1 VFLLSFGSGIAAL
14 IYEVVWFQLLE
25 LVIGASTISV
35 AVILASFMG
44 GTCLGSLIFPR
55 LVSTRWNPLRTYAVI
70 ELGIGV
76 FGLLLLLLM
85 PVLAGIYSSWAG
97 DGVRSFLL
105 RGIVAA
111 ICLLAPTVLMGAT
124 LPALSRCVERSSL
137 GYIYSG
143 NIGGAVF
150 GCLIAGF
157 YLLRR
162 YDVTTA
168 TYVAAAV
175 NAIVAATAFSLAS
188 RIFES
193 RIGAGF
199 RSCERTGDKG
209 SDPLTL
215 SHRSNNIPW
224 GLTPCPQF
232 VRSFFSRRL
241 PRSILSNAAPSEA
254 GAYVVIAL
262 SGLCAMA
269 AETVWTRILALLMGG
284 SVYTFSIIL
293 AVFLLGLG
301 LGSGIGSLLSRNV
314 LRPMFALGCCQLL
327 TAAAIAWTAYRL
339 TASLP
344 SINPD
349 ISPSIWFTFQLDFD
363 RALWALLPPT
373 LLWGASFPL
382 ALAATANGKE
392 DSGTLMSR
400 VYAANTLGAIAGA
413 LGASLLLIARIGSQ
427 RIEQLL
433 IALSAAAGLL
443 LLLRVTRAWVVAGAV
458 VSVLAAALLINT
470 VPPIAKVLIAYGRYA
485 SSWVG
490 KSDIVYAEEGMAAS
504 VAVSKFP
511 NGAMTFHVAGKIQA
525 SSVARD
531 MRLQRMLGHLTSL
544 VPAKPRSVL
553 VIGCG
558 AGITAGAVSLDSEV
572 EHVKIVELEPLVPE
586 VAEKYFSKFNFD
598 VIRSPKVRVDI
609 DDGRHFVLT
618 TKERFDAITLD
629 PLDPWVKG
637 AATLYTKEF
646 FEAARRRLN
655 PGGVITVYV
664 QLFETNLEAVKSTV
678 ATFFEAFPNGT
689 IWGNTYEGK
698 GHDMI
703 LLGQLEPT
711 RIDLNDMERRVS
723 SSKIEQS
730 LSDVGM
736 NSALDLFATYAGD
749 RPDLTKW
756 VAGAAINLDRNL
768 RMQYLAGL
776 GLDLDNSAAI
786 YADMLTHRRFPE
798 DLFIGTQAQLDSLR
812 TMIQK
817 E

>member
-1 VFLLSFGSGIAAL
+1 VFLLSFGSGAAAL

-97 DGVRSFLL
+97 DGVRSLLL

-137 GYIYSG
+137 GHLYSG

-175 NAIVAATAFSLAS
+175 NAIVAATAFALAPP
-188 RIFES
+188 IFES
-193 RIGAGF
+193 VVGAGF
-199 RSCERTGDKG
+199 
-209 SDPLTL
+209 
-215 SHRSNNIPW
+215 
-224 GLTPCPQF
+224 
-232 VRSFFSRRL
+232 SRRGT
-241 PRSILSNAAPSEA
+241 RSVLSNAAPAEA

-349 ISPSIWFTFQLDFD
+349 ISPSIWFTFQRDFD

-711 RIDLNDMERRVS
+711 RIDLNDMERRIS

-798 DLFIGTQAQLDSLR
+798 DLFTGTQAQLDSLR
-812 TMIQK
+812 SMIQK
-817 E
+817 

>member
-1 VFLLSFGSGIAAL
+1 
-14 IYEVVWFQLLE
+14 
-25 LVIGASTISV
+25 
-35 AVILASFMG
+35 
-44 GTCLGSLIFPR
+44 
-55 LVSTRWNPLRTYAVI
+55 
-70 ELGIGV
+70 
-76 FGLLLLLLM
+76 
-85 PVLAGIYSSWAG
+85 
-97 DGVRSFLL
+97 
-105 RGIVAA
+105 
-111 ICLLAPTVLMGAT
+111 
-124 LPALSRCVERSSL
+124 
-137 GYIYSG
+137 
-143 NIGGAVF
+143 
-150 GCLIAGF
+150 
-157 YLLRR
+157 
-162 YDVTTA
+162 
-168 TYVAAAV
+168 
-175 NAIVAATAFSLAS
+175 
-188 RIFES
+188 
-193 RIGAGF
+193 
-199 RSCERTGDKG
+199 
-209 SDPLTL
+209 
-215 SHRSNNIPW
+215 
-224 GLTPCPQF
+224 
-232 VRSFFSRRL
+232 
-241 PRSILSNAAPSEA
+241 
-254 GAYVVIAL
+254 
-262 SGLCAMA
+262 
-269 AETVWTRILALLMGG
+269 MGG

-301 LGSGIGSLLSRNV
+301 LGSGIGSLVSRNV
-314 LRPMFALGCCQLL
+314 SRLMFALGCCQLL
-327 TAAAIAWTAYRL
+327 TAAAIAWTAYSL

-349 ISPSIWFTFQLDFD
+349 VSPNIWFTFQLDFD

-373 LLWGASFPL
+373 LLWGASFTL

-400 VYAANTLGAIAGA
+400 IYAANTLGAIAGA

-443 LLLRVTRAWVVAGAV
+443 LLLRVTRAWVIAGAV
-458 VSVLAAALLINT
+458 VSVVAAALLINT
-470 VPPIAKVLIAYGRYA
+470 VPPIARVLIAYGRYA
-485 SSWVG
+485 SSWVN
-490 KSDIVYAEEGMAAS
+490 KSDIVYAEEGIAAA

-511 NGAMTFHVAGKIQA
+511 NGVMTFHVAGKIQA

-558 AGITAGAVSLDSEV
+558 AGITAGAVSLDPEV
-572 EHVKIVELEPLVPE
+572 EHLKIVELEPLVPE

-598 VIRSPKVRVDI
+598 VVRSPKVRVHI

-703 LLGQLEPT
+703 LLGQVEPT

-730 LSDVGM
+730 LSDVGI
-736 NSALDLFATYAGD
+736 NSALDLFATYVGR

-798 DLFIGTQAQLDSLR
+798 DVFTGTQAQLDSLR

>member
-1 VFLLSFGSGIAAL
+1 VFLLSFGSGVAAL

-25 LVIGASTISV
+25 LVIGASTFSI
-35 AVILASFMG
+35 AVILATFMG

-55 LVSTRWNPLRTYAVI
+55 LASTRWNPIRTYAVI

-76 FGLLLLLLM
+76 FGPLVLLLM
-85 PVLAGIYSSWAG
+85 PVLAEIYTSWAG
-97 DGVRSFLL
+97 DGVSGLLL

-111 ICLLAPTVLMGAT
+111 ICLLPPTVLMGAT
-124 LPALSRCVERSSL
+124 LPALSRCVDRSSL
-137 GYIYSG
+137 GYLYSG

-150 GCLIAGF
+150 GCLISGF
-157 YLLRR
+157 YLLRQ
-162 YDVTTA
+162 YDVTT
-168 TYVAAAV
+168 TTHVAAAV
-175 NAIVAATAFSLAS
+175 NLTVAGIALVLAP
-188 RIFES
+188 
-193 RIGAGF
+193 
-199 RSCERTGDKG
+199 RT
-209 SDPLTL
+209 SDASSGMSGGL
-215 SHRSNNIPW
+215 SD
-224 GLTPCPQF
+224 
-232 VRSFFSRRL
+232 
-241 PRSILSNAAPSEA
+241 AAPAEA
-254 GAYVVIAL
+254 GAYVVTAL
-262 SGLCAMA
+262 SGFCAMA

-301 LGSGIGSLLSRNV
+301 LGSSIGSLISRNV

-327 TAAAIAWTAYRL
+327 TAAAIAWTGYSL

-344 SINPD
+344 SMNPEM
-349 ISPSIWFTFQLDFD
+349 SPSIWFTFQLDFD

-382 ALAATANGKE
+382 ALAAAANGKE

-433 IALSAAAGLL
+433 IALAAAAGLL
-443 LLLRVTRAWVVAGAV
+443 LLLRVTSSWIIAGAV
-458 VSVLAAALLINT
+458 VAVLAAALLINT
-470 VPPIAKVLIAYGRYA
+470 VPPIPKVLIAYGRYA
-485 SSWVG
+485 SSWAG
-490 KSDIVYAEEGMAAS
+490 KSEIVYAEEGMAAS

-511 NGAMTFHVAGKIQA
+511 NGSMTFHVAGKIQA
-525 SSVARD
+525 SSVPRD

-558 AGITAGAVSLDSEV
+558 AGITAGAVSIDPEV
-572 EHVKIVELEPLVPE
+572 ERVNVVEIEPLVPE
-586 VAEKYFSKFNFD
+586 VAGKYFSEYNFD
-598 VIRSPKVRVDI
+598 VVRSPKVRMHL

-646 FEAARRRLN
+646 FEAVRSRLN

-678 ATFFEAFPNGT
+678 ATFFEVFPRGT
-689 IWGNTYEGK
+689 IWGNTYEGN

-703 LLGQLEPT
+703 LVGQVEPVK
-711 RIDLNDMERRVS
+711 IDLNQIGQRAS
-723 SSKIEQS
+723 SSKIAQS

-736 NSALDLFATYAGD
+736 NSALDLFGTYAGR

-756 VAGAAINLDRNL
+756 LAGAAINLDRNL

-798 DLFIGTQAQLDSLR
+798 DLFTGTEAQLDSLR

>member
-1 VFLLSFGSGIAAL
+1 MFLLSFGSGVAAL

-55 LVSTRWNPLRTYAVI
+55 LVSIRWNPLRTYAVI

-76 FGLLLLLLM
+76 FGLVLLLLM

-105 RGIVAA
+105 RGVVAA

-137 GYIYSG
+137 GYLYSG

-157 YLLRR
+157 YLLRQ

-175 NAIVAATAFSLAS
+175 NAIVAATAFALAPRTFKSVVS
-188 RIFES
+188 RH
-193 RIGAGF
+193 GT
-199 RSCERTGDKG
+199 RSVL
-209 SDPLTL
+209 SD
-215 SHRSNNIPW
+215 
-224 GLTPCPQF
+224 
-232 VRSFFSRRL
+232 
-241 PRSILSNAAPSEA
+241 AAPAEA
-254 GAYVVIAL
+254 GVYVVIAL

-314 LRPMFALGCCQLL
+314 SRLMFALGCCQLL
-327 TAAAIAWTAYRL
+327 TAAAIAWTAHSL

-349 ISPSIWFTFQLDFD
+349 MSPNIWFTFQLDFD

-373 LLWGASFPL
+373 LLWGASFTL

-400 VYAANTLGAIAGA
+400 IYAANTLGAIAGA

-443 LLLRVTRAWVVAGAV
+443 LLLRVTRAWVIAGAV
-458 VSVLAAALLINT
+458 VSVVAAALLINT

-485 SSWVG
+485 SSWVN
-490 KSDIVYAEEGMAAS
+490 KSDIVYAEEGIAAS

-544 VPAKPRSVL
+544 VPAKPHAVL

-558 AGITAGAVSLDSEV
+558 AGITAGAVSLDPEV
-572 EHVKIVELEPLVPE
+572 EHLKIVELEPLVPE

-598 VIRSPKVRVDI
+598 VIRSPKVRVHI

-703 LLGQLEPT
+703 LLGQVEPT

-723 SSKIEQS
+723 SSRIEQS

-736 NSALDLFATYAGD
+736 NSALDLFATYAGR

-798 DLFIGTQAQLDSLR
+798 DVFTGTQAQLDSLR

>member
-1 VFLLSFGSGIAAL
+1 V
-14 IYEVVWFQLLE
+14 
-25 LVIGASTISV
+25 
-35 AVILASFMG
+35 
-44 GTCLGSLIFPR
+44 
-55 LVSTRWNPLRTYAVI
+55 
-70 ELGIGV
+70 
-76 FGLLLLLLM
+76 
-85 PVLAGIYSSWAG
+85 
-97 DGVRSFLL
+97 
-105 RGIVAA
+105 VAA
-111 ICLLAPTVLMGAT
+111 IFLLAPTVLMGAT

-137 GYIYSG
+137 GYLYSG

-157 YLLRR
+157 YLLRQ

-175 NAIVAATAFSLAS
+175 NAIVAGTAFALAS
-188 RIFES
+188 RAFKS
-193 RIGAGF
+193 VVGRHGT
-199 RSCERTGDKG
+199 RSVF
-209 SDPLTL
+209 SD
-215 SHRSNNIPW
+215 
-224 GLTPCPQF
+224 
-232 VRSFFSRRL
+232 
-241 PRSILSNAAPSEA
+241 AAPAEA

-301 LGSGIGSLLSRNV
+301 LGSGIGSLVSRNV
-314 LRPMFALGCCQLL
+314 SRLMFALGCCQLL
-327 TAAAIAWTAYRL
+327 TAAAIAWTAYSL

-349 ISPSIWFTFQLDFD
+349 VSPNIWFTFQLDFD

-373 LLWGASFPL
+373 LLWGASFTL

-400 VYAANTLGAIAGA
+400 IYAANTLGAIAGA

-443 LLLRVTRAWVVAGAV
+443 LLLRVTRAWVIAGAV
-458 VSVLAAALLINT
+458 VSVVAAALLIDT

-485 SSWVG
+485 SSWVN
-490 KSDIVYAEEGMAAS
+490 KSDIVYAEEGIAAS

-558 AGITAGAVSLDSEV
+558 AGITAGAVSLDPEV
-572 EHVKIVELEPLVPE
+572 EHLKMVELEPLVPE

-598 VIRSPKVRVDI
+598 VVRSPKVRVHI

-703 LLGQLEPT
+703 LLGQVEPT

-730 LSDVGM
+730 LSDVGI
-736 NSALDLFATYAGD
+736 NSALDLFATYVGR

-798 DLFIGTQAQLDSLR
+798 DLFTGTQAQLDLLR
-812 TMIQK
+812 TMIQR

>member
-1 VFLLSFGSGIAAL
+1 
-14 IYEVVWFQLLE
+14 
-25 LVIGASTISV
+25 
-35 AVILASFMG
+35 
-44 GTCLGSLIFPR
+44 
-55 LVSTRWNPLRTYAVI
+55 
-70 ELGIGV
+70 
-76 FGLLLLLLM
+76 
-85 PVLAGIYSSWAG
+85 
-97 DGVRSFLL
+97 
-105 RGIVAA
+105 
-111 ICLLAPTVLMGAT
+111 
-124 LPALSRCVERSSL
+124 
-137 GYIYSG
+137 
-143 NIGGAVF
+143 
-150 GCLIAGF
+150 
-157 YLLRR
+157 
-162 YDVTTA
+162 
-168 TYVAAAV
+168 
-175 NAIVAATAFSLAS
+175 
-188 RIFES
+188 
-193 RIGAGF
+193 
-199 RSCERTGDKG
+199 
-209 SDPLTL
+209 
-215 SHRSNNIPW
+215 
-224 GLTPCPQF
+224 
-232 VRSFFSRRL
+232 
-241 PRSILSNAAPSEA
+241 
-254 GAYVVIAL
+254 
-262 SGLCAMA
+262 MA

>member
-1 VFLLSFGSGIAAL
+1 MFLLSFGSGVAAL

-55 LVSTRWNPLRTYAVI
+55 LVSIRWNPLRTYAVI

-76 FGLLLLLLM
+76 FGLVLLLLM

-105 RGIVAA
+105 RGVVAA

-137 GYIYSG
+137 GYLYSG

-157 YLLRR
+157 YLLRQ

-175 NAIVAATAFSLAS
+175 NAIVAATAFALAPQTFKSVVS
-188 RIFES
+188 RH
-193 RIGAGF
+193 GT
-199 RSCERTGDKG
+199 RSVL
-209 SDPLTL
+209 SD
-215 SHRSNNIPW
+215 
-224 GLTPCPQF
+224 
-232 VRSFFSRRL
+232 
-241 PRSILSNAAPSEA
+241 AAPAEA

-314 LRPMFALGCCQLL
+314 SRLMFALGCCQLL
-327 TAAAIAWTAYRL
+327 TAAAIAWTAHSL

-349 ISPSIWFTFQLDFD
+349 MSPNIWFTFQLDFD

-373 LLWGASFPL
+373 LLWGASFTL

-400 VYAANTLGAIAGA
+400 IYAANTLGAIAGA

-443 LLLRVTRAWVVAGAV
+443 LLLRVTRAWVIAGAV
-458 VSVLAAALLINT
+458 VSVVAAALLINT

-485 SSWVG
+485 SSWVN
-490 KSDIVYAEEGMAAS
+490 KSDIVYAEEGIAAS

-544 VPAKPRSVL
+544 VPAKPHSVL

-558 AGITAGAVSLDSEV
+558 AGITAGAVSLDPEV
-572 EHVKIVELEPLVPE
+572 EHLKIVELEPLVPE

-598 VIRSPKVRVDI
+598 VVRSPKVRVHI

-703 LLGQLEPT
+703 LLGQVEPT

-723 SSKIEQS
+723 SSRIEQS

-736 NSALDLFATYAGD
+736 NSALDLFATYAGR

-798 DLFIGTQAQLDSLR
+798 DVFTGTQAQLDSLR

>member
-1 VFLLSFGSGIAAL
+1 VFLLSFGSGVAAL

-55 LVSTRWNPLRTYAVI
+55 LVSIRWNPLRTYAVI

-76 FGLLLLLLM
+76 FGLVLLLLM

-105 RGIVAA
+105 RGVVAA

-137 GYIYSG
+137 GYLYSG

-157 YLLRR
+157 YLLRQ

-175 NAIVAATAFSLAS
+175 NAIVAGTAFALAS
-188 RIFES
+188 RAFKS
-193 RIGAGF
+193 VVGRHGT
-199 RSCERTGDKG
+199 RSVF
-209 SDPLTL
+209 SD
-215 SHRSNNIPW
+215 
-224 GLTPCPQF
+224 
-232 VRSFFSRRL
+232 
-241 PRSILSNAAPSEA
+241 AAPAEA

-269 AETVWTRILALLMGG
+269 GETVWTRILALVMGG

-301 LGSGIGSLLSRNV
+301 LGSGIGSLVSRNV
-314 LRPMFALGCCQLL
+314 SRLMFALGCCQLL
-327 TAAAIAWTAYRL
+327 TAAAIAWTAYSL

-349 ISPSIWFTFQLDFD
+349 VSPNIWFTFQLDFD

-373 LLWGASFPL
+373 LLWGASFTL

-400 VYAANTLGAIAGA
+400 IYAANTLGAIAGA

-443 LLLRVTRAWVVAGAV
+443 LLLRVTRAWVIAGAV
-458 VSVLAAALLINT
+458 VSVVAAALLINT
-470 VPPIAKVLIAYGRYA
+470 VPPIARVLIAYGRYA
-485 SSWVG
+485 SSWVN
-490 KSDIVYAEEGMAAS
+490 KSDIVYAEEGIAAA

-511 NGAMTFHVAGKIQA
+511 NGVMTFHVAGKIQA

-558 AGITAGAVSLDSEV
+558 AGITAGAVSLDPEV
-572 EHVKIVELEPLVPE
+572 EHLKIVELEPLVPE

-598 VIRSPKVRVDI
+598 VVRSPKVRVHI

-637 AATLYTKEF
+637 AASLYTKEF

-703 LLGQLEPT
+703 LLGQVEPT

-723 SSKIEQS
+723 SSRIEQS

-736 NSALDLFATYAGD
+736 NSALDLFATYAGR

-798 DLFIGTQAQLDSLR
+798 DVFTGTQAQLDSLR

>member
-1 VFLLSFGSGIAAL
+1 VFLLSFGSGVAAL

-25 LVIGASTISV
+25 LVIGASTVSV
-35 AVILASFMG
+35 AVILATFMG
-44 GTCLGSLIFPR
+44 GTCLGSLIFHR
-55 LVSTRWNPLRTYAVI
+55 FVSSRWNPLRAYAVI

-76 FGLLLLLLM
+76 FGLLVLLLM
-85 PVLAGIYSSWAG
+85 PVLSGIYSSWAG
-97 DGVRSFLL
+97 DGVSGFLL
-105 RGIVAA
+105 RGIVSA
-111 ICLLAPTVLMGAT
+111 ICLLPPTLLMGAT
-124 LPALSRCVERSSL
+124 LPALSRCVDRSSL
-137 GYIYSG
+137 GYLYSG

-150 GCLIAGF
+150 GCLISGF
-157 YLLRR
+157 YLLRQ

-168 TYVAAAV
+168 THVAAAV
-175 NAIVAATAFSLAS
+175 NLGVAGIAFVLAP
-188 RIFES
+188 RI
-193 RIGAGF
+193 
-199 RSCERTGDKG
+199 
-209 SDPLTL
+209 SDARRGTSGVL
-215 SHRSNNIPW
+215 SD
-224 GLTPCPQF
+224 
-232 VRSFFSRRL
+232 
-241 PRSILSNAAPSEA
+241 AAPTEA
-254 GAYVVIAL
+254 DAYVVIYVAIAM

-269 AETVWTRILALLMGG
+269 AETVWTRILGLLLGG

-327 TAAAIAWTAYRL
+327 TAGAIAWTASSL

-344 SINPD
+344 SFD
-349 ISPSIWFTFQLDFD
+349 SEMSPSIWFTFQIDFD

-382 ALAATANGKE
+382 ALAAAANTKE
-392 DSGTLMSR
+392 DSGTVMGR
-400 VYAANTLGAIAGA
+400 VYAANTIGAIAGA
-413 LGASLLLIARIGSQ
+413 LGASLLLISRVGSQ

-433 IALSAAAGLL
+433 IALAAAAGLF
-443 LLLRVTRAWVVAGAV
+443 LLLRVTRAWVMAGAV
-458 VSVLAAALLINT
+458 VSVSAAALLINT
-470 VPPIAKVLIAYGRYA
+470 VPPIAKVLIAHGRYA

-558 AGITAGAVSLDSEV
+558 AGITAGAVSIDPEV
-572 EHVKIVELEPLVPE
+572 EHVNIVELEPLVPE
-586 VAEKYFSKFNFD
+586 VAGKYFSEYNFD
-598 VIRSPKVRVDI
+598 VVRSPKVRMHI

-646 FEAARRRLN
+646 FEAARSRLN

-689 IWGNTYEGK
+689 IWGNTYQGK

-703 LLGQLEPT
+703 LLGQVESVK
-711 RIDLNDMERRVS
+711 IDLDEIGQRAS
-723 SSKIEQS
+723 FSKIAQS

-736 NSALDLFATYAGD
+736 NSPLDLFATYAGR

-756 VAGAAINLDRNL
+756 LAGAVINLDRNL

-798 DLFIGTQAQLDSLR
+798 DLFTGTQAQLDSLR
-812 TMIQK
+812 TRSQQ

>member
-1 VFLLSFGSGIAAL
+1 VFLLSFGSGVAAL

-25 LVIGASTISV
+25 LVIGASTVSV
-35 AVILASFMG
+35 AVILATFMG

-55 LVSTRWNPLRTYAVI
+55 LVSSRWNPLRTYAVI
-70 ELGIGV
+70 EFGIGV
-76 FGLLLLLLM
+76 FGLLVLLLM
-85 PVLAGIYSSWAG
+85 PVLAGIYTSSVW
-97 DGVRSFLL
+97 DGARGLLL
-105 RGIVAA
+105 RGVVAA
-111 ICLLAPTVLMGAT
+111 ICLLPPTVLMGAT
-124 LPALSRCVERSSL
+124 LPALSRCVDLSSL
-137 GYIYSG
+137 GYLYSG

-150 GCLIAGF
+150 GSLIAGF
-157 YLLRR
+157 YLLRQ

-175 NAIVAATAFSLAS
+175 NLIVAGIALVLAPRISDAVVDTGFSQ
-188 RIFES
+188 R
-193 RIGAGF
+193 GM
-199 RSCERTGDKG
+199 RSVL
-209 SDPLTL
+209 SD
-215 SHRSNNIPW
+215 
-224 GLTPCPQF
+224 
-232 VRSFFSRRL
+232 
-241 PRSILSNAAPSEA
+241 AAPAEA
-254 GAYVVIAL
+254 GAYIVIAL

-269 AETVWTRILALLMGG
+269 AETVWTRILALLLGG

-301 LGSGIGSLLSRNV
+301 LGSGFGSLLSRNV
-314 LRPMFALGCCQLL
+314 LRPTFALGYCQLL
-327 TAAAIAWTAYRL
+327 TAAAIAWTAYSL

-344 SINPD
+344 HWSINPET
-349 ISPSIWFTFQLDFD
+349 SPNIWFTFQLDLD

-382 ALAATANGKE
+382 ALAAAANGKE
-392 DSGTLMSR
+392 DSGTLMGR
-400 VYAANTLGAIAGA
+400 VYAANTLGAISGA
-413 LGASLLLIARIGSQ
+413 LGAGLLLIARIGSQ

-433 IALSAAAGLL
+433 IALAAAAGLL
-443 LLLRVTRAWVVAGAV
+443 LLLRVMRAWVIAVAV
-458 VSVLAAALLINT
+458 VAVLAAALLINT
-470 VPPIAKVLIAYGRYA
+470 VPPIARELIAHGRYA

-490 KSDIVYAEEGMAAS
+490 KSDIVYAQEGTAAS

-525 SSVARD
+525 SSVVRD

-558 AGITAGAVSLDSEV
+558 AGITAGAVSVDPEV
-572 EHVKIVELEPLVPE
+572 EHVKIVEIEPLVPE
-586 VAEKYFSKFNFD
+586 VAGKYFSEYNFD
-598 VIRSPKVRVDI
+598 VVRSPKVRVHI

-618 TKERFDAITLD
+618 TKDRFDAITLD

-646 FEAARRRLN
+646 FQAARRRLN

-678 ATFFEAFPNGT
+678 ATFFEVFPNGT
-689 IWGNTYEGK
+689 IWGNTYESK

-703 LLGQLEPT
+703 LLGQVEPIK
-711 RIDLNDMERRVS
+711 IDLNEIEQRAS
-723 SSKIEQS
+723 SSKIAQS

-736 NSALDLFATYAGD
+736 NSALDLFATYAG
-749 RPDLTKW
+749 RQPDLTTW
-756 VAGAAINLDRNL
+756 LTGAVINLDRNL

-798 DLFIGTQAQLDSLR
+798 DLFTGTQGQLDSLR
-812 TMIQK
+812 TMIRK

>member
-1 VFLLSFGSGIAAL
+1 MFLLSFGSGVAAL

-55 LVSTRWNPLRTYAVI
+55 LVSIRWNPLRTYAVI

-76 FGLLLLLLM
+76 FGLVLLLLM

-105 RGIVAA
+105 RGVVAA

-137 GYIYSG
+137 GYLYSG

-157 YLLRR
+157 YLLRQ

-175 NAIVAATAFSLAS
+175 NAIVAATAFALAPRTFKSVVS
-188 RIFES
+188 RH
-193 RIGAGF
+193 GT
-199 RSCERTGDKG
+199 RSVL
-209 SDPLTL
+209 SD
-215 SHRSNNIPW
+215 
-224 GLTPCPQF
+224 
-232 VRSFFSRRL
+232 
-241 PRSILSNAAPSEA
+241 AAPAEA

-314 LRPMFALGCCQLL
+314 SRLMFALGCCQLL
-327 TAAAIAWTAYRL
+327 TAAAIAWTAHSL

-349 ISPSIWFTFQLDFD
+349 MSPNIWFTFQLDFD

-373 LLWGASFPL
+373 LLWGASFTL

-400 VYAANTLGAIAGA
+400 IYAANTLGAIAGA

-443 LLLRVTRAWVVAGAV
+443 LLLRVTRAWVIAGAV

-485 SSWVG
+485 SSWVN
-490 KSDIVYAEEGMAAS
+490 KSDIVYAEEGIAAS

-544 VPAKPRSVL
+544 VPAKPHAVL

-558 AGITAGAVSLDSEV
+558 AGITAGAVSLDPEV
-572 EHVKIVELEPLVPE
+572 EHLKIVELEPLVPE

-598 VIRSPKVRVDI
+598 VVRSPKVRVHI

-655 PGGVITVYV
+655 PGGVITVYA

-703 LLGQLEPT
+703 LLGQVEPT

-723 SSKIEQS
+723 SSRIEQS

-736 NSALDLFATYAGD
+736 NSALDLFATYAGR

-798 DLFIGTQAQLDSLR
+798 DVFTGTQAQLDSLR

>member
-1 VFLLSFGSGIAAL
+1 MFLLSFGSGVAAL

-55 LVSTRWNPLRTYAVI
+55 LVSIRWNPLRTYAVI

-76 FGLLLLLLM
+76 FGLVLLLLM

-105 RGIVAA
+105 RGVVAA

-137 GYIYSG
+137 GYLYSG

-157 YLLRR
+157 YLLRQ

-175 NAIVAATAFSLAS
+175 NAIVAATAFALAPRTFKSVVS
-188 RIFES
+188 RH
-193 RIGAGF
+193 GT
-199 RSCERTGDKG
+199 RSVL
-209 SDPLTL
+209 SD
-215 SHRSNNIPW
+215 
-224 GLTPCPQF
+224 
-232 VRSFFSRRL
+232 
-241 PRSILSNAAPSEA
+241 AAPAEA

-314 LRPMFALGCCQLL
+314 SRLMFALGCCQLL
-327 TAAAIAWTAYRL
+327 TAAAIAWTAHSL

-349 ISPSIWFTFQLDFD
+349 MSRNIWFTFQLDFD

-373 LLWGASFPL
+373 LLWGASFTL

-400 VYAANTLGAIAGA
+400 IYAANTLGAIAGA

-443 LLLRVTRAWVVAGAV
+443 LLLRVTRAWVIAGAV
-458 VSVLAAALLINT
+458 VSVVAAALLIDT

-485 SSWVG
+485 SSWVN
-490 KSDIVYAEEGMAAS
+490 KSDIVYAEEGIAAS

-531 MRLQRMLGHLTSL
+531 MRLQRVLGHLTSL
-544 VPAKPRSVL
+544 VPAKPHSVL

-558 AGITAGAVSLDSEV
+558 AGITAGAVSLDPEV
-572 EHVKIVELEPLVPE
+572 EHLKIVELEPLVPE

-598 VIRSPKVRVDI
+598 VIRSPKVRVHI

-703 LLGQLEPT
+703 LLGQVEPT

-723 SSKIEQS
+723 SSRIEQS

-736 NSALDLFATYAGD
+736 NSALDLFATYAGR

-798 DLFIGTQAQLDSLR
+798 DVFTGTQAQLDSLR

>member
-1 VFLLSFGSGIAAL
+1 
-14 IYEVVWFQLLE
+14 
-25 LVIGASTISV
+25 
-35 AVILASFMG
+35 MG

-55 LVSTRWNPLRTYAVI
+55 LVSIRWNPLRTYAVI

-76 FGLLLLLLM
+76 FGLVLLLLM

-105 RGIVAA
+105 RGVVAA
-111 ICLLAPTVLMGAT
+111 ICLLVPTVLMGAT
-124 LPALSRCVERSSL
+124 LPALSRCVERSSM
-137 GYIYSG
+137 GYLYSG
-143 NIGGAVF
+143 NILGAVF

-157 YLLRR
+157 YLLRQ

-175 NAIVAATAFSLAS
+175 NAIVAATAFALAPRTFKS
-188 RIFES
+188 VVGRC
-193 RIGAGF
+193 RT
-199 RSCERTGDKG
+199 RSVL
-209 SDPLTL
+209 SD
-215 SHRSNNIPW
+215 
-224 GLTPCPQF
+224 
-232 VRSFFSRRL
+232 
-241 PRSILSNAAPSEA
+241 AAPAEA
-254 GAYVVIAL
+254 GAYIAIAL
-262 SGLCAMA
+262 SGFCAMA
-269 AETVWTRILALLMGG
+269 GETVWTRILALLLGG

-301 LGSGIGSLLSRNV
+301 LGSGIGSLISRNV
-314 LRPMFALGCCQLL
+314 LRPAVALGYCQLL
-327 TAAAIAWTAYRL
+327 AAAAIAWTAYSL
-339 TASLP
+339 SASLP
-344 SINPD
+344 YWPVNPD
-349 ISPSIWFTFQLDFD
+349 MSSNIWFTFQVDLD

-373 LLWGASFPL
+373 LFWGASFPL
-382 ALAATANGKE
+382 ALAAAANGKHE
-392 DSGTLMSR
+392 SGALMAR
-400 VYAANTLGAIAGA
+400 VYAANTIGAIAGA
-413 LGASLLLIARIGSQ
+413 LSASLLLIGRIGSQ

-433 IALSAAAGLL
+433 IALATAAGLL
-443 LLLRVTRAWVVAGAV
+443 LLLRVMRATVIAAGAGA
-458 VSVLAAALLINT
+458 VLAAALLINT
-470 VPPIAKVLIAYGRYA
+470 VPPIAKTLIAHGRFA
-485 SSWVG
+485 ASWVG
-490 KSDIVYAEEGMAAS
+490 KSDIIYAQEGMAAS

-511 NGAMTFHVAGKIQA
+511 NGATTFHVAGKIQA

-558 AGITAGAVSLDSEV
+558 AGVTAGAVSIDPNV
-572 EHVKIVELEPLVPE
+572 EHVTIVEIEPLVPE
-586 VAEKYFSKFNFD
+586 VAGTYFSEYNFD
-598 VIRSPKVRVDI
+598 VIGNPKVRVHI

-646 FEAARRRLN
+646 FEAARSRLN
-655 PGGVITVYV
+655 RAGVITVYV

-678 ATFFEAFPNGT
+678 ATFFEVFPNGT

-698 GHDMI
+698 GHDMV
-703 LLGQLEPT
+703 LLGQVQPT
-711 RIDLNDMERRVS
+711 RIDLNDMERRVT

-736 NSALDLFATYAGD
+736 NSALDLFATYAGR

-798 DLFIGTQAQLDSLR
+798 DVFTGTQAQLDSLR

>member
-1 VFLLSFGSGIAAL
+1 MFLLSFGSGVAAL

-25 LVIGASTISV
+25 LAIGASTVSV
-35 AVILASFMG
+35 AVILATFMG
-44 GTCLGSLIFPR
+44 GTCLGSLIFPCF
-55 LVSTRWNPLRTYAVI
+55 VSSRWNPLRAYAAI

-76 FGLLLLLLM
+76 FGLLVLLLM
-85 PVLAGIYSSWAG
+85 PVLSGIYSSWAG
-97 DGVRSFLL
+97 DGVRGFLL
-105 RGIVAA
+105 RGIVSA
-111 ICLLAPTVLMGAT
+111 ICLLPPTLLMGAT
-124 LPALSRCVERSSL
+124 LPALSRCVDRSSL
-137 GYIYSG
+137 GYLYSG
-143 NIGGAVF
+143 NIVGAVF
-150 GCLIAGF
+150 GCLISGF
-157 YLLRR
+157 YLLRQ

-168 TYVAAAV
+168 THVAAAV
-175 NAIVAATAFSLAS
+175 SLGVAGIAFVLAP
-188 RIFES
+188 RI
-193 RIGAGF
+193 
-199 RSCERTGDKG
+199 
-209 SDPLTL
+209 SDARRGTSGVL
-215 SHRSNNIPW
+215 SD
-224 GLTPCPQF
+224 
-232 VRSFFSRRL
+232 
-241 PRSILSNAAPSEA
+241 AAPAEA
-254 GAYVVIAL
+254 DAYVVIYVAIAM

-269 AETVWTRILALLMGG
+269 AETVWTRILGLLLGG

-327 TAAAIAWTAYRL
+327 TAGAIAWTASSL

-344 SINPD
+344 SINPEM
-349 ISPSIWFTFQLDFD
+349 SPSIWFTFQIDFD

-382 ALAATANGKE
+382 ALAAAANSKE
-392 DSGTLMSR
+392 DSGTVMGR
-400 VYAANTLGAIAGA
+400 VYGANTLGAIAGA
-413 LGASLLLIARIGSQ
+413 LGASLLLISRVGSQ

-433 IALSAAAGLL
+433 IALAAAAGLF
-443 LLLRVTRAWVVAGAV
+443 LLLRVTRAWVIAGAV
-458 VSVLAAALLINT
+458 VAVSAAALLINT
-470 VPPIAKVLIAYGRYA
+470 VPPIGKVLIAHGRYA

-490 KSDIVYAEEGMAAS
+490 KSDIVYAEEGMAAA

-558 AGITAGAVSLDSEV
+558 AGITAGAVSIDPEV
-572 EHVKIVELEPLVPE
+572 EHVNIVEIEPLVPE
-586 VAEKYFSKFNFD
+586 VAGKYFSEYNFD
-598 VIRSPKVRVDI
+598 VVRSPKVRMHF

-618 TKERFDAITLD
+618 TKERLDAITLD
-629 PLDPWVKG
+629 PLDPWVKD
-637 AATLYTKEF
+637 AATLYTNEF
-646 FEAARRRLN
+646 FEAARSRLN
-655 PGGVITVYV
+655 HGGAITVYV
-664 QLFETNLEAVKSTV
+664 QLFETSLEAVKSTV
-678 ATFFEAFPNGT
+678 ATFFEVFPNGT
-689 IWGNTYEGK
+689 IWGNTYQGK

-703 LLGQLEPT
+703 LLGQVEPVK
-711 RIDLNDMERRVS
+711 IDLNEIGQRAS
-723 SSKIEQS
+723 SFKIAQS

-736 NSALDLFATYAGD
+736 SSPLDLFATYAGR

-756 VAGAAINLDRNL
+756 LAGAVINLDRNL

-786 YADMLTHRRFPE
+786 YADMLTHRSFPE
-798 DLFIGTQAQLDSLR
+798 DLFTGTQAQLDSLR

>member
-1 VFLLSFGSGIAAL
+1 
-14 IYEVVWFQLLE
+14 
-25 LVIGASTISV
+25 
-35 AVILASFMG
+35 MG

-55 LVSTRWNPLRTYAVI
+55 LVSIGWNPLRTYAVI

-76 FGLLLLLLM
+76 FGLVLLLLM

-105 RGIVAA
+105 RGVVAA

-137 GYIYSG
+137 GYLYSG
-143 NIGGAVF
+143 NIVCALF
-150 GCLIAGF
+150 RCLKAGF
-157 YLLRR
+157 YLLRQ

-168 TYVAAAV
+168 TYVASAV
-175 NAIVAATAFSLAS
+175 NAIVAATAFALAPRTFKS
-188 RIFES
+188 VVGGR
-193 RIGAGF
+193 RT
-199 RSCERTGDKG
+199 RSVL
-209 SDPLTL
+209 SDAVP
-215 SHRSNNIPW
+215 
-224 GLTPCPQF
+224 
-232 VRSFFSRRL
+232 
-241 PRSILSNAAPSEA
+241 AEA
-254 GAYVVIAL
+254 GVYVVIAL

-269 AETVWTRILALLMGG
+269 GETVWTRILALLMGG

-301 LGSGIGSLLSRNV
+301 LGSGIGSLVSRSV
-314 LRPMFALGCCQLL
+314 SRLMFALGCCQLL
-327 TAAAIAWTAYRL
+327 TAAAIAWTAYSL

-349 ISPSIWFTFQLDFD
+349 VSPNIWFTFQLDFD

-373 LLWGASFPL
+373 LLWGASFTL

-400 VYAANTLGAIAGA
+400 IYAANTLGAIAGA

-443 LLLRVTRAWVVAGAV
+443 LLLRVTRAWVIAGAV
-458 VSVLAAALLINT
+458 VAVSAAALLINT
-470 VPPIAKVLIAYGRYA
+470 VPPIAKVLIAHGRYA

-558 AGITAGAVSLDSEV
+558 AGITAGAVSIDPEV
-572 EHVKIVELEPLVPE
+572 EHVNIIELEPLVPE
-586 VAEKYFSKFNFD
+586 VAGKYFSEYNFD
-598 VIRSPKVRVDI
+598 LVHSPKVRMHI

-618 TKERFDAITLD
+618 TKERVDAITLD

-646 FEAARRRLN
+646 FEAARSRLN

-678 ATFFEAFPNGT
+678 ATFFEVFPNGT

-698 GHDMI
+698 GHDMV
-703 LLGQLEPT
+703 LLGQVEPQ
-711 RIDLNDMERRVS
+711 RIDLNEMERRAA
-723 SSKIEQS
+723 SSKIAQS
-730 LSDVGM
+730 FSEIGM
-736 NSALDLFATYAGD
+736 NSAVDLFATYAG
-749 RPDLTKW
+749 RRSDLTGWLKDA
-756 VAGAAINLDRNL
+756 VINLDRNL

-786 YADMLTHRRFPE
+786 YADMLSHRRFPV
-798 DLFIGTQAQLDSLR
+798 DLFVGTQTQLDSLR
-812 TMIQK
+812 TLIQNSSQNTGK
-817 E
+817 RGTRQ